1 MGVRNSSFPLHW
13 PLAYSSPCSFG
24 LIHTLCSKKGRHQ
37 THCCKCVNSN
47 QHFKFFFS
55 VRFSSKFAAN
65 DLLRIPLHLICVA
78 TLPCG
83 ILMSEKER
91 QSPTNVVHTHTHT
104 RLTAL
109 FPGLPRWA
117 GTGKVKPIWILLKK
131 DSEWQWHQLGHMQ
144 VCTLLQ
150 TDRHTSTPPL
160 CFLQAGCPSCRPTNS
175 VKALKA

>member
-1 MGVRNSSFPLHW
+1 VGVRNSSFPLHW

-91 QSPTNVVHTHTHT
+91 QSPTNVVHTHTHP
-104 RLTAL
+104 
-109 FPGLPRWA
+109 FNGPFS
-117 GTGKVKPIWILLKK
+117 GTTQVSRYRKGK
-131 DSEWQWHQLGHMQ
+131 
-144 VCTLLQ
+144 
-150 TDRHTSTPPL
+150 
-160 CFLQAGCPSCRPTNS
+160 TN
-175 VKALKA
+175 LDFTEERQ

>member
-1 MGVRNSSFPLHW
+1 MSSDGNAVWLGGWSSDGSCKFQVFFKIGHRAVGVRNSSFPLHW

-109 FPGLPRWA
+109 FPGLPR
-117 GTGKVKPIWILLKK
+117 
-131 DSEWQWHQLGHMQ
+131 
-144 VCTLLQ
+144 
-150 TDRHTSTPPL
+150 
-160 CFLQAGCPSCRPTNS
+160 
-175 VKALKA
+175 

>member
-1 MGVRNSSFPLHW
+1 LHW

-37 THCCKCVNSN
+37 THCCKSVNSN

-91 QSPTNVVHTHTHT
+91 QLPTNVVHTHTHP
-104 RLTAL
+104 
-109 FPGLPRWA
+109 FNGPFS
-117 GTGKVKPIWILLKK
+117 GTTQVSRYRKGKTNLDFTEER

-144 VCTLLQ
+144 VCISLQ